1 MAGIHYRQS
10 FVVLGQHLKH
20 SLRRVLLEGLK
31 LLVGNDI
38 DQEVKNLGVV
48 DTGVNVALL
57 EGSALAIQRE
67 GPRAVGQFN
76 NEHFAG
82 LGKQN
87 RRLGGNHLRGVK
99 ATLTSSS
106 LFMIFLIRAKGS

>member
-1 MAGIHYRQS
+1 MSLLCCGASVVGWECGWGDSGYICYKVQCIHMAGIHYRQS

-48 DTGVNVALL
+48 DTGVDVALL
-57 EGSALAIQRE
+57 EGSTLAI
-67 GPRAVGQFN
+67 
-76 NEHFAG
+76 
-82 LGKQN
+82 
-87 RRLGGNHLRGVK
+87 
-99 ATLTSSS
+99 
-106 LFMIFLIRAKGS
+106 